1 MAPGVRRADSGSAAA
16 LAAAA
21 AGASR
26 DPGMVL
32 AIGSGSGQ
40 VSTVSSPTAG
50 ASAASQEKSPGAAGD
65 LLGSAGSSQDVG
77 AAAPAPAPEAPP
89 AQKVAPTPLD
99 LLSGLDFS
107 FGASSDAAGAS
118 GGAAPAPLSS
128 NPFADMPA
136 PAPASAPHAAA
147 AMQPAPSSSSNPF
160 GDTVLPSPAASGGF
174 GGGSSGFEWSMVP
187 AAAPQPLQQPSWG
200 AAPAQQQYQQP
211 QHPQQQQ
218 QPYHGAGMALPAPT
232 GVVSDDPFASFGS
245 HAPAAYGNG
254 GNGQLRSST
263 SGGYWGPGAAPYGAG
278 QCLAGCIALNL
289 LAWKWQ
295 WVSGLGVCRVRES
308 RACAVHDM
316 PLLLH
321 GPCRHACMACGR
333 LWIWQRDVDRC
344 LA

>member
-40 VSTVSSPTAG
+40 ASAVSTPTAG
-50 ASAASQEKSPGAAGD
+50 AAAASQGQSPRAAGD
-65 LLGSAGSSQDVG
+65 LLGSAGGSQDVG
-77 AAAPAPAPEAPP
+77 APAPASAPEAPP
-89 AQKVAPTPLD
+89 TQKVAPTPLD

-136 PAPASAPHAAA
+136 PAPAPAPRAAA
-147 AMQPAPSSSSNPF
+147 SMQPAPSGSFNPF
-160 GDTVLPSPAASGGF
+160 GDPILPSPAASGGF
-174 GGGSSGFEWSMVP
+174 GGGSSGFTWPMAP
-187 AAAPQPLQQPSWG
+187 AAAPQPHQPSWG
-200 AAPAQQQYQQP
+200 AAPAQQQYQHPQQ

-218 QPYHGAGMALPAPT
+218 QQPFGAGAALPAPT
-232 GVVSDDPFASFGS
+232 GVASDDPFASFGS

-263 SGGYWGPGAAPYGAG
+263 SGGYWAPGAVPYGAG
-278 QCLAGCIALNL
+278 ERLAG
-289 LAWKWQ
+289 
-295 WVSGLGVCRVRES
+295 
-308 RACAVHDM
+308 
-316 PLLLH
+316 
-321 GPCRHACMACGR
+321 
-333 LWIWQRDVDRC
+333 
-344 LA
+344 